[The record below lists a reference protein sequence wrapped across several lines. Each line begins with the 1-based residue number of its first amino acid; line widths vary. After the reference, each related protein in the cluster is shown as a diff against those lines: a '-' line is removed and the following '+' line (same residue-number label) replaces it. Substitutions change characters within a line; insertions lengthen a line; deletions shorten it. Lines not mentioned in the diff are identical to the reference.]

1 MDYEEYRAQQ
11 DKDKGPANT
20 PVQEHPQ
27 ISEKAAPP
35 EIDEMK
41 MQMLMNGLEEN
52 QNLSM
57 GILGGF
63 LAALAGAS
71 IWAIITAVT
80 EFQIGFMAIGV
91 GFLVGYAVRYLGQG
105 VDQVYGIIGGGLSL
119 VGCLLG
125 NVLTACI
132 FYAEAEA
139 VPFMD
144 VVGSLDFSI
153 ALEILVE
160 SFAPMDILF
169 YGIAVYYGYKWSF
182 RQLTEEELR
191 SVTKPA

>member
-1 MDYEEYRAQQ
+1 MFNQENEPQ
-11 DKDKGPANT
+11 K
-20 PVQEHPQ
+20 PVSSSPGSPLQPHPQ
-27 ISEKAAPP
+27 ISENAEPP
-35 EIDEMK
+35 AIDEMK
-41 MQMLMNGLEEN
+41 MQMLMNSLKEN

-63 LAALAGAS
+63 IAALAGAS
-71 IWAIITAVT
+71 VWAIITAIT
-80 EFQIGFMAIGV
+80 EYQIGFMAIGV
-91 GFLVGYAVRYLGQG
+91 GFLVGYAVRYMGQG
-105 VDQVYGIIGGGLSL
+105 VDQVYGYIGGGLSL

-132 FYAEAEA
+132 FYAEAESI
-139 VPFMD
+139 PFMD
-144 VVGSLDFSI
+144 VVGALDFSI
-153 ALEILVE
+153 AFEILVDTF
-160 SFAPMDILF
+160 SFMDILF

>member
-1 MDYEEYRAQQ
+1 MFNQENEPQKPDSSS
-11 DKDKGPANT
+11 T
-20 PVQEHPQ
+20 SSPVPPHPQ

-41 MQMLMNGLEEN
+41 MQMLMNSLEEN

-160 SFAPMDILF
+160 SFGPMDILF

>member
-1 MDYEEYRAQQ
+1 MFNQENEPQRPVSSSTDSPAQ
-11 DKDKGPANT
+11 P
-20 PVQEHPQ
+20 HPQ
-27 ISEKAAPP
+27 ISEDSAPP
-35 EIDEMK
+35 AIDEIK
-41 MQMLMNGLEEN
+41 MQMLMNSLKEN

-63 LAALAGAS
+63 IAALAGAS
-71 IWAIITAVT
+71 VWAIITAIT
-80 EFQIGFMAIGV
+80 EYQIGFMAIGV
-91 GFLVGYAVRYLGQG
+91 GFLVGYAVRYLGHG
-105 VDQVYGIIGGGLSL
+105 LDQVYGYIGGGLSL

-132 FYAEAEA
+132 FYAEAES

-153 ALEILVE
+153 AFEILVDTF
-160 SFAPMDILF
+160 SFMDILF

-182 RQLTEEELR
+182 RQFTEEEMR
-191 SVTKPA
+191 SVTKQA

>member
-1 MDYEEYRAQQ
+1 MFNQENESQKPDSSSTSS
-11 DKDKGPANT
+11 PA
-20 PVQEHPQ
+20 PPHPQ

-35 EIDEMK
+35 AIDEIK
-41 MQMLMNGLEEN
+41 MQMLMNSLEDN

-80 EFQIGFMAIGV
+80 EYQIGFMAIGV

>member
-1 MDYEEYRAQQ
+1 MFNQEN
-11 DKDKGPANT
+11 KPHKPVSSSANS
-20 PVQEHPQ
+20 PLQPHPQ
-27 ISEKAAPP
+27 ISENAAPP

-41 MQMLMNGLEEN
+41 MQMLMISLKEN

-63 LAALAGAS
+63 IAALAGAS

-80 EFQIGFMAIGV
+80 EYQIGFMAIGV

-105 VDQVYGIIGGGLSL
+105 VDQVYGFIGGGLSL

-182 RQLTEEELR
+182 RQLTDEELR